1 MLTCLELNLHYYY
14 WSQVVKFPKRLGA
27 IPKLA
32 PKLAIFGEYFQKVV
46 RFGAN
51 LEIALKHFGNF
62 SNWGGKVFTFLR

>member
-14 WSQVVKFPKRLGA
+14 WSQVVKFPKRWGA

-32 PKLAIFGEYFQKVV
+32 SKLAIFWEYFQKVV